1 MEYESIIKRE
11 RINIIPVTKP
21 GLNIKE
27 VCDGLLNNKIYI
39 SKRYPTLSVEG
50 DLWRADPLK
59 DRSWRFWLHTLTIIE
74 SLIYGYELY
83 GDIQYINKAILFLED
98 WHSKNPPDSTAVSE
112 MSWHDHSTALRLIII
127 CKLYESFRMSL
138 FSKEKHL
145 FFEKIIDEHCQKLMN
160 DSFYMP
166 NHNHGLDQDIALYTA
181 SITFSYM
188 KKANEWRE
196 ISLKRF
202 WKQVDHLIAEDGSY
216 KEHSPA
222 YVYIFLGRFYTF
234 YQFINK
240 YDPAAAN
247 KLIEYLDKLLT
258 FFIYIVQPDG
268 QIPPIGDSEM
278 SPFILWTDLPEP
290 LMNKA
295 KLLKKPHSLLN
306 EFSLEK
312 VFSEG
317 GYAFLRNQWNYTK
330 ETVQAILYS
339 SFHSRVHKHK
349 DDLALI
355 LYGNGVPILTDAGKF
370 SYNYSDPGRIYAES
384 ARAHNTI
391 VVAGEEMDTSKAN
404 IGKSGLNGYFFCDNL
419 SVVSGTH
426 CLYRGVL
433 HYRLLIFLKPSN
445 FLLID
450 WGIAKDTKTVVQNF
464 LFHPS
469 IDCSSDGK
477 TVIGKF
483 RGKECISLIPL
494 IHNHGATQLKK
505 GRISPLE
512 GWYSPKHSILE
523 PTWNAQ
529 FTQTGKEARFA
540 TQMLIDKSKPA
551 IDNFSWYGNL
561 VKFKT
566 NQQEVMIILHQYT
579 HELYLN
585 GTKMN
590 WLSLPN
596 TLLENEVKKR
606 WKELKG

>member
-11 RINIIPVTKP
+11 PITIIPVTKP

-27 VCDGLLNNKIYI
+27 VCDDLLNNKVYLL
-39 SKRYPTLSVEG
+39 KRFPSVSIDG
-50 DLWRADPLK
+50 DLWTADPLN
-59 DRSWRFWLHTLTIIE
+59 DRSWRFSLHTLTIIE
-74 SLIYGYELY
+74 NLIYGYELY
-83 GDIQYINKAILFLED
+83 DEIGYMNKAISLLED

-112 MSWHDHSTALRLIII
+112 MAWHDHSTALRLIII
-127 CKLYESFRMSL
+127 CKLHESWRKNH
-138 FSKEKHL
+138 FSKEKHH
-145 FFEKIIDEHCQKLMN
+145 FFLKIVEEHCEKLMS

-188 KKANEWRE
+188 KKANKWRE
-196 ISLKRF
+196 TSLIRF

-216 KEHSPA
+216 KEHSPQ

-234 YQFINK
+234 YHFLNK
-240 YDPAAAN
+240 YDPEEGN
-247 KLIEYLDKLLT
+247 KLVKYLEELLT
-258 FFIYIVQPDG
+258 FFIYVVQPDG

-278 SPFILWTDLPEP
+278 SPFALWNDIPEP

-295 KLLKKPHSLLN
+295 KLLKKPHSHLN
-306 EFSLEK
+306 MLSLEK

-317 GYAFLRNQWNYTK
+317 GYAILRNQWDYSK
-330 ETVQAILYS
+330 ETVQSILYS

-370 SYNYSDPGRIYAES
+370 SYNYSDPGRNYAES

-404 IGKSGLNGYFFCDNL
+404 IGKSGLNGYYFCDQL
-419 SVVSGTH
+419 SVVAGTH

-450 WGIAKDTKTVVQNF
+450 WVIAKDTKTVVQNF

-469 IDCSSDGK
+469 IDCSLDGK
-477 TVIGKF
+477 AVIGKVI
-483 RGKECISLIPL
+483 GKECIYLTPL
-494 IHNHGATQLKK
+494 FHNQGAAQIKR
-505 GRISPLE
+505 GRINPLE

-529 FTQTGKEARFA
+529 FTQTGKEVRFA
-540 TQMLIDKSKPA
+540 TQMLIDKNKPA

-561 VKFKT
+561 VKFTT
-566 NQQEVMIILHQYT
+566 NQQEFMIILHQYS

-585 GTKMN
+585 GKKMN
-590 WLSLPN
+590 WLSLEN
-596 TLLENEVKKR
+596 AQLENEVKKR
-606 WKELKG
+606 WMEFKG